1 MNTVEAVNI
10 LGEFCGPR
18 DIPRLDKKALFDRCG
33 IEKADVFV
41 LFGGSVAAGGDVLAE
56 AVEAD
61 IAGCYVIVGGEGH
74 TTQTLRKNMR
84 PYLKGLSAEGLPE
97 AVLFD
102 AYLRMRTG
110 RSADFLETRST
121 NCGNNITNLLS
132 LLEKEGV
139 ECSSMILCQDASMQ
153 RRMAAG
159 LAKYRSGIRTINYA
173 ACRPV
178 MEEKN
183 GRLAYKT
190 KIRGMWEP
198 MRYISLLMGEIERLS
213 DTESGYG
220 PRGKGFIAHV
230 DIPDRVLEAFE
241 ALKETFPDLARK
253 ADPRYG
259 HEREDFFPER
269 KTLSP
274 GQGRH

>member
-1 MNTVEAVNI
+1 MNTEEAVNI

-18 DIPRLDKKALFDRCG
+18 DIPCLEKKALLDRYG

-41 LFGGSVAAGGDVLAE
+41 LFGGAVLAGGDVLAE

-61 IAGCYVIVGGEGH
+61 IAGCYIIVGGEGH
-74 TTQTLRKNMR
+74 TTQTLRKNMQAAL
-84 PYLKGLSAEGLPE
+84 PGLSAEGLPE

-102 AYLRMRTG
+102 RYLRMRTG

-132 LLEKEGV
+132 LLEEEGV
-139 ECSSMILCQDASMQ
+139 ECSSMILCQDSSMQ
-153 RRMAAG
+153 RRMTAG
-159 LAKYRSGIRTINYA
+159 LKKYRSDITAINYA
-173 ACRPV
+173 ACLPV
-178 MEEKN
+178 MEEKD

-190 KIRGMWEP
+190 EIKGMWEP

-213 DTESGYG
+213 DTEPGYG
-220 PRGKGFIAHV
+220 PKGKGFIAHV
-230 DIPDRVLEAFE
+230 DIPDRVLEAFDS
-241 ALKETFPDLARK
+241 LKEAFPDLARK

-259 HEREDFFPER
+259 
-269 KTLSP
+269 T
-274 GQGRH
+274 

>member
-1 MNTVEAVNI
+1 MNTFEAANI

-18 DIPRLDKKALFDRCG
+18 DIPRLEKKALLACYG

-41 LFGGSVAAGGDVLAE
+41 LFGGAVLAGGDVLAE

-61 IAGCYVIVGGEGH
+61 IARYYIIVGGEGH
-74 TTQTLRKNMR
+74 TTQTLRKNMQDVL
-84 PYLKGLSAEGLPE
+84 PGLSAEGLPE

-102 AYLRMRTG
+102 RYLRMRTG

-132 LLEKEGV
+132 LLKEEGI
-139 ECSSMILCQDASMQ
+139 ECSSMILTQDASMQ
-153 RRMAAG
+153 KRMSAV
-159 LAKYRSGIRTINYA
+159 LAKYRSDITAINYA
-173 ACRPV
+173 ACLPV
-178 MEEKN
+178 LEEKE
-183 GRLAYKT
+183 GALSFKT
-190 KIRGMWEP
+190 EIRGMWEP
-198 MRYISLLMGEIERLS
+198 MRYISLLLGEIERLS

-241 ALKETFPDLARK
+241 LLKGAFPDLARK

-259 HEREDFFPER
+259 
-269 KTLSP
+269 S
-274 GQGRH
+274 

>member
-1 MNTVEAVNI
+1 MNTAQAVNI

-18 DIPRLDKKALFDRCG
+18 DIPRLEKKALLARYG

-41 LFGGSVAAGGDVLAE
+41 LFGGAVLAGGDVLAE

-61 IAGCYVIVGGEGH
+61 IARYYIIVGGEGH
-74 TTQTLRKNMR
+74 TTQTLRKKMQEALPGQR
-84 PYLKGLSAEGLPE
+84 TEGLPE

-102 AYLRMRTG
+102 RYLRMCTG

-132 LLEKEGV
+132 LLKEEGI
-139 ECSSMILCQDASMQ
+139 ECSSMILSQDASMQ

-159 LAKYRSGIRTINYA
+159 LAKYRSDITAINYA

-178 MEEKN
+178 MEEKD
-183 GRLAYKT
+183 GELVYKT
-190 KIRGMWEP
+190 EIRGMWEP
-198 MRYISLLMGEIERLS
+198 MRYISLLLGEIERLS

-241 ALKETFPDLARK
+241 LLKGAFPDLARK

-259 HEREDFFPER
+259 
-269 KTLSP
+269 S
-274 GQGRH
+274 